1 MAARRTQKKAPAN
14 ARRAPGKRGSGA
26 RASSHTRSA
35 TVGRP
40 SGSRST
46 HTPAKKK
53 TRKPGSG
60 RAATIAIVAAIIVAA
75 WTVYPVLRIQYQQ
88 QREVQSLETE
98 LTSLEDRNAELR
110 QQVDELKTPE
120 GVERVARESLGMVKP
135 GEQAYVVTGGMSGET
150 SVTVP
155 GSADDTRSLAR
166 RILDAVFGFE

>member
-1 MAARRTQKKAPAN
+1 M
-14 ARRAPGKRGSGA
+14 
-26 RASSHTRSA
+26 
-35 TVGRP
+35 
-40 SGSRST
+40 
-46 HTPAKKK
+46 
-53 TRKPGSG
+53 
-60 RAATIAIVAAIIVAA
+60 
-75 WTVYPVLRIQYQQ
+75 LRIQYQQ

-98 LTSLEDRNAELR
+98 LISLEDRNAELR

>member
-1 MAARRTQKKAPAN
+1 MAARRTQKKSPAN
-14 ARRAPGKRGSGA
+14 ARRAPGKRGSGT
-26 RASSHTRSA
+26 RVSSRSRSA
-35 TVGRP
+35 SVGRP
-40 SGSRST
+40 SGPRST
-46 HTPAKKK
+46 HAAKKK
-53 TRKPGSG
+53 TRKPGGG
-60 RAATIAIVAAIIVAA
+60 RAATFAIVAAVIVAA

-88 QREVQSLETE
+88 QREVQSLEAE

-155 GSADDTRSLAR
+155 GSADDTRSLAQ